1 MRGDKGISVVVFFVI
16 GLILIIYPLPT
27 VVLDLMFAI
36 NLALS
41 FIILLLSVYVDN
53 PIKFS
58 SYPSL
63 LLFMV
68 YLHLSLIVASV
79 RSILATGSAGAL
91 SDLFGRLILGG
102 TGNFVIGLAVFIVI
116 VVIQYMVITNGQQRI
131 AEVAA
136 RFTLDAMPGKQMSI
150 DADVSAGFITPEE
163 ARKRRKALEQESAF
177 FGAMDGASRF
187 VKGEVLGAVLA
198 ALVSS
203 LGGVA
208 VGMLKG
214 MDAGTAFEQ
223 YFSMSVGFV
232 IQITLSSLLISMS
245 AGLLVTRVSKDVGIS
260 SLVVDELTS
269 YPKIMEYAAYAF
281 AILAFIPG
289 MGGFSTRLVF
299 ILLAGALYWLASYFR
314 KETVP
319 VFETETSEGGEIGA
333 GAGVTG
339 VEGVAPGGAPE
350 EALGTMESMM
360 ALVGV
365 DPFELE
371 FGYGLLPLF
380 DIEQGGDLLSRISLL
395 RRNITG
401 EIGFPVPPV
410 RVHDSYVLGA
420 NEYVIK
426 VRGVEEGK
434 GEVYTDRF
442 LAMGPPDDL
451 KLLQGIEVVE
461 PVFGL
466 PAKWIPSSA
475 KFEAEAMGLTIVD
488 ASTVILTH
496 LGEIIRRKLYEVVT
510 RQQVKELL
518 DYLAERYQAV
528 VDDVLNTMGI
538 GEVENIIRRL
548 LMEQVPLKDMIA
560 VLETAVDAY
569 KVNSSMPFVIDS
581 IRERIRKHII
591 EHIKADDGNVHIIV
605 LDPNLE
611 KMLAPVLTNENASFP
626 PGTIMRVVKNLKDA
640 VNDQLENGFPPVFSV
655 SPSIRYYFFDFVNT
669 YVSQSAFVVSYNE
682 IRDAKFVQ
690 DKVVKLS

>member
-319 VFETETSEGGEIGA
+319 VLETETSEGGEIGA
-333 GAGVTG
+333 GVGVTG

>member
-1 MRGDKGISVVVFFVI
+1 MIGDKGVAIVIFFII
-16 GLILIIYPLPT
+16 GLILIVYPLPPFI
-27 VVLDLMFAI
+27 LDVMFAV

-41 FIILLLSVYVDN
+41 FVILLLSVYVDN
-53 PIKFS
+53 PIRFS

-79 RSILATGSAGAL
+79 RAILSKGSAGAL
-91 SDLFGRLILGG
+91 SDLFGKLILGG
-102 TGNFVIGLAVFIVI
+102 TGNFVIGLAIFIVI
-116 VVIQYMVITNGQQRI
+116 IVIQYMVITNGQQRI

-163 ARKRRKALEQESAF
+163 ARQRRKELEREASF

-187 VKGEVLGAVLA
+187 VKGEVLAAVLA

-203 LGGVA
+203 LGGVLI
-208 VGMLKG
+208 GIIRG
-214 MDAGTAFEQ
+214 MDAAAAFEQ

-281 AILAFIPG
+281 AGFALIPG
-289 MGGFSTRLVF
+289 MGGLTTRIVF
-299 ILLAGALYWLASYFR
+299 VLLAGVLYWLATYFR
-314 KETVP
+314 KETTVVVEAEGP
-319 VFETETSEGGEIGA
+319 LGEGVVTSEMGEGIPS
-333 GAGVTG
+333 TSE
-339 VEGVAPGGAPE
+339 VEA
-350 EALGTMESMM
+350 TMENIM

-380 DIEQGGDLLSRISLL
+380 DVEQGGDLLSRISLL
-395 RRNITG
+395 RRNITS

-410 RVHDSYVLGA
+410 RVHDSYILGA
-420 NEYVIK
+420 SEYLIK

-442 LAMGPPDDL
+442 LAMGPPEDL
-451 KLLQGIEVVE
+451 QLLSGIEVVE

-466 PAKWIPSSA
+466 PAKWIPSSS
-475 KFEAEAMGLTIVD
+475 KIEAEAMGLTIVD

-510 RQQVKELL
+510 RQQIKELL
-518 DYLAERYQAV
+518 DYLSERYQAV
-528 VDDVLNTMGI
+528 IDDVLNTMGI

-548 LMEQVPLKDMIA
+548 LREQVPLKDIIA

-569 KVNSSMPFVIDS
+569 KINSSLPYVIDS

-591 EHIKADDGNVHIIV
+591 EHIKADDGNVHIVV

-626 PGTIMRVVKNLKDA
+626 PGTVMRIVRNLKEA
-640 VNDQLENGFPPVFSV
+640 VNEQLEKGFPPVFSV

-682 IRDAKFVQ
+682 IRDTKFVQ
-690 DKVVKLS
+690 DKVVNIS

>member
-1 MRGDKGISVVVFFVI
+1 LFGDKGIAVVIFFII
-16 GLILIIYPLPT
+16 GLVLIIYPLPSF
-27 VVLDLMFAI
+27 VLDLMFAV
-36 NLALS
+36 NLGLS
-41 FIILLLSVYVDN
+41 FLILLLSVYVDN

-79 RSILATGSAGAL
+79 RAILSVGTAGAL
-91 SDLFGRLILGG
+91 SDLFGKLILGG
-102 TGNFVIGLAVFIVI
+102 TGNFVIGLAVFLVI
-116 VVIQYMVITNGQQRI
+116 IVIQYMVITNGQQRI

-163 ARKRRKALEQESAF
+163 ARRRRKELEREAAF

-187 VKGEVLGAVLA
+187 VKGEVLAAVLA
-198 ALVSS
+198 SLVSA
-203 LGGVA
+203 LGGVL
-208 VGMLKG
+208 VGVLKG
-214 MDAGTAFEQ
+214 MDAGTAFQQ

-232 IQITLSSLLISMS
+232 IQITISSLLISMS
-245 AGLLVTRVSKDVGIS
+245 AGLLVTRVSRDVGIS

-269 YPKIMEYAAYAF
+269 YPKIMEYSAYAF
-281 AILAFIPG
+281 ALFAFIPG

-299 ILLAGALYWLASYFR
+299 IFLAGALYWLATYFR
-314 KETVP
+314 KETEAVP
-319 VFETETSEGGEIGA
+319 AVEGGEVSSAQGA
-333 GAGVTG
+333 QP
-339 VEGVAPGGAPE
+339 VEGGAPTAE
-350 EALGTMESMM
+350 ETPSIENMM
-360 ALVGV
+360 SLVGV

-371 FGYGLLPLF
+371 FGYGLLQLF

-395 RRNITG
+395 RKNITS

-410 RVHDSYVLGA
+410 RVHDSYVLGS

-426 VRGVEEGK
+426 VRGVEEGR

-451 KLLQGIEVVE
+451 KVLNGIEVVE

-466 PAKWIPSSA
+466 PAKWIPASA
-475 KFEAEAMGLTIVD
+475 KLEAEAIGLTIVD
-488 ASTVILTH
+488 SATVILTH
-496 LGEIIRRKLYEVVT
+496 LGEIIRRKLYEVIT
-510 RQQVKELL
+510 RQQVKDLL
-518 DYLAERYQAV
+518 DYLSERYQAV

-560 VLETAVDAY
+560 VLEAAVDAY
-569 KVNSSMPFVIDS
+569 KINQSMPFVIDF
-581 IRERIRKHII
+581 IRERVRKHIM
-591 EHIKADDGNVHIIV
+591 EHIKADDGMVHIIV

-611 KMLAPVLTNENASFP
+611 KMLAPILTNENASFP
-626 PGTIMRVVKNLKDA
+626 PGTVMRIVRNLKDA
-640 VNDQLENGFPPVFSV
+640 VNAQLENGYPPVFSV
-655 SPSIRYYFFDFVNT
+655 SPNIRYYFFDFVHT
-669 YVSQSAFVVSYNE
+669 YVSQSALVVSYNE

-690 DKVVKLS
+690 DKVVKVS

>member
-1 MRGDKGISVVVFFVI
+1 LFGDKGIAIVIFFII
-16 GLILIIYPLPT
+16 GLILIVYPLPPI
-27 VVLDLMFAI
+27 VLDLMFAI

-41 FIILLLSVYVDN
+41 FVILLLSVYVDN

-79 RSILATGSAGAL
+79 RAILSTGSAGAL

-102 TGNFVIGLAVFIVI
+102 TGNFVIGLAIFIVI
-116 VVIQYMVITNGQQRI
+116 IVIQYMVITNGQQRI

-163 ARKRRKALEQESAF
+163 ARKRRKELEREAAF

-187 VKGEVLGAVLA
+187 VKGEVLAAVLA

-203 LGGVA
+203 LGGVL
-208 VGMLKG
+208 VGMIHG
-214 MDAGTAFEQ
+214 MEAAAAFEQ

-260 SLVVDELTS
+260 SLVIDELTS

-281 AILAFIPG
+281 AIFALIPG
-289 MGGFSTRLVF
+289 MGGFSTRIVF
-299 ILLAGALYWLASYFR
+299 ILLAGALYWLATYFR

-319 VFETETSEGGEIGA
+319 ALEAETAEGTEIGS
-333 GAGVTG
+333 GGVG
-339 VEGVAPGGAPE
+339 VEGGAPGGGPE
-350 EALGTMESMM
+350 EAIGAMESMM

-395 RRNITG
+395 RRNITS

-451 KLLQGIEVVE
+451 QLLQGIEVVE

-581 IRERIRKHII
+581 IRERVRKHII

-640 VNDQLENGFPPVFSV
+640 VNEQLENGFPPVFSV